1 MLIARCS
8 TIRIV
13 KQQKTDIPTV
23 EEHRA
28 TAFLLGL
35 VLVLAVL
42 YVAFQYNSAPQSV
55 ESDDQSLD
63 NLEQDIEL
71 HPAVDEKEMVNVMAV
86 QPPQKTCSERIK
98 AVDQPM
104 KQQIDKLSAS
114 TTSPLLAGDGEA
126 EALNAKLSAALPPVP
141 VASEQPLNFRV
152 VQQMP
157 EFPGGGS
164 AFIQWL
170 TRQLR
175 YPPLAQSQKIQGKV
189 VVSFIVNKDGSIA
202 DVKLEKSVN
211 ALLDREALRV
221 IRMMPRWKPGVH
233 NNQPCRTMVAVPV
246 VFKI

>member
-1 MLIARCS
+1 M
-8 TIRIV
+8 
-13 KQQKTDIPTV
+13 KQQKSDIPTV

-35 VLVLAVL
+35 VLVLSVL
-42 YVAFQYNSAPQSV
+42 YVAFQYNSAPQGMDLS
-55 ESDDQSLD
+55 DQSLD
-63 NLEQDIEL
+63 DLVQDIEL
-71 HPAVDEKEMVNVMAV
+71 HPAMDDKEMVNTMAV
-86 QPPQKTCSERIK
+86 QPPQKTFSERIK
-98 AVDQPM
+98 AVDQPL
-104 KQQIDKLSAS
+104 KQQIEKLSAT
-114 TTSPLLAGDGEA
+114 TTSPLLVGDGEA
-126 EALNAKLSAALPPVP
+126 EALNAKLSAALPPIP
-141 VASEQPLNFRV
+141 AASEQPLNFRI

-175 YPPLAQSQKIQGKV
+175 YPPLAQSQRIQGRV

>member
-1 MLIARCS
+1 MDLS
-8 TIRIV
+8 
-13 KQQKTDIPTV
+13 
-23 EEHRA
+23 
-28 TAFLLGL
+28 
-35 VLVLAVL
+35 
-42 YVAFQYNSAPQSV
+42 
-55 ESDDQSLD
+55 DQSLD
-63 NLEQDIEL
+63 DLVQDIEL
-71 HPAVDEKEMVNVMAV
+71 HPAMDDKEMVNTMAV
-86 QPPQKTCSERIK
+86 QPPQKTFSERIK
-98 AVDQPM
+98 AADQPL
-104 KQQIDKLSAS
+104 KQQIEKLSAS
-114 TTSPLLAGDGEA
+114 TTSPLLVGDGEA

-141 VASEQPLNFRV
+141 VASEQPLNFRI

-175 YPPLAQSQKIQGKV
+175 YPPLAQSQRIQGRV

-211 ALLDREALRV
+211 DLLDREALRV

>member
-1 MLIARCS
+1 MDLS
-8 TIRIV
+8 
-13 KQQKTDIPTV
+13 
-23 EEHRA
+23 
-28 TAFLLGL
+28 
-35 VLVLAVL
+35 
-42 YVAFQYNSAPQSV
+42 
-55 ESDDQSLD
+55 DQSLD
-63 NLEQDIEL
+63 ELVQDIEL
-71 HPAVDEKEMVNVMAV
+71 HPAMDDKEMVNTMAV
-86 QPPQKTCSERIK
+86 QPPQKTFSERIK
-98 AVDQPM
+98 AVDQPL
-104 KQQIDKLSAS
+104 KQQIEKLSAS
-114 TTSPLLAGDGEA
+114 TTSPLLVGDGEA
-126 EALNAKLSAALPPVP
+126 EALNAKLSAALPPIP
-141 VASEQPLNFRV
+141 VASEQPLNFRI

-175 YPPLAQSQKIQGKV
+175 YPPLAQSQRIQGRV

-211 ALLDREALRV
+211 TLLDREALRV

>member
-1 MLIARCS
+1 M
-8 TIRIV
+8 
-13 KQQKTDIPTV
+13 KQQKSDIPTV

-35 VLVLAVL
+35 VLVLSVL
-42 YVAFQYNSAPQSV
+42 YVAFQYNSAPQGMDLS
-55 ESDDQSLD
+55 DQSLD
-63 NLEQDIEL
+63 ELVQDIEL
-71 HPAVDEKEMVNVMAV
+71 PPAMDDKEMINTMAV
-86 QPPQKTCSERIK
+86 QPPQKTFSERIK
-98 AVDQPM
+98 GVDQPL
-104 KQQIDKLSAS
+104 KQQIEKLSAS
-114 TTSPLLAGDGEA
+114 TTSPLLVGDGEA
-126 EALNAKLSAALPPVP
+126 EALNAKLSAALPPIP
-141 VASEQPLNFRV
+141 MASEQPLNFRI

-175 YPPLAQSQKIQGKV
+175 YPPLAQSQRIQGRV

>member
-1 MLIARCS
+1 MDLS
-8 TIRIV
+8 
-13 KQQKTDIPTV
+13 
-23 EEHRA
+23 
-28 TAFLLGL
+28 
-35 VLVLAVL
+35 
-42 YVAFQYNSAPQSV
+42 
-55 ESDDQSLD
+55 DQSLD
-63 NLEQDIEL
+63 ELVQDIEL
-71 HPAVDEKEMVNVMAV
+71 HPAMDDKEMVNTMAV
-86 QPPQKTCSERIK
+86 QPPQKTFSERIK
-98 AVDQPM
+98 AVDQPL
-104 KQQIDKLSAS
+104 KQQIEKLSAS
-114 TTSPLLAGDGEA
+114 TTSPLLVGDGEA
-126 EALNAKLSAALPPVP
+126 EALNAKLSAALPPIP
-141 VASEQPLNFRV
+141 VASEQPLNFRI

-170 TRQLR
+170 TRPLR
-175 YPPLAQSQKIQGKV
+175 YPPLAQSQRIRGRV

>member
-1 MLIARCS
+1 MDLSDQAL
-8 TIRIV
+8 
-13 KQQKTDIPTV
+13 DD
-23 EEHRA
+23 
-28 TAFLLGL
+28 L
-35 VLVLAVL
+35 V
-42 YVAFQYNSAPQSV
+42 
-55 ESDDQSLD
+55 
-63 NLEQDIEL
+63 QDIEL
-71 HPAVDEKEMVNVMAV
+71 HPAMDDKEMVNTMAV
-86 QPPQKTCSERIK
+86 QPPQKTFSERIK
-98 AVDQPM
+98 AVDQPL
-104 KQQIDKLSAS
+104 KQQIEKLSTS
-114 TTSPLLAGDGEA
+114 TTSPLLVGGGEA
-126 EALNAKLSAALPPVP
+126 EALNAKLSAALPPIP
-141 VASEQPLNFRV
+141 VASEQPLNFRI

-175 YPPLAQSQKIQGKV
+175 YPPLAQSQRIQGRV

>member
-1 MLIARCS
+1 MDLS
-8 TIRIV
+8 
-13 KQQKTDIPTV
+13 
-23 EEHRA
+23 
-28 TAFLLGL
+28 
-35 VLVLAVL
+35 
-42 YVAFQYNSAPQSV
+42 
-55 ESDDQSLD
+55 DQSLD
-63 NLEQDIEL
+63 ELVQDIEL
-71 HPAVDEKEMVNVMAV
+71 HPAMDDKETVNTMAV
-86 QPPQKTCSERIK
+86 QPPQKTFSERIK
-98 AVDQPM
+98 AVNQPL
-104 KQQIDKLSAS
+104 KQQIEKLSVS
-114 TTSPLLAGDGEA
+114 TTSPLLVGDGEA
-126 EALNAKLSAALPPVP
+126 EALNAKLSAALPPIP
-141 VASEQPLNFRV
+141 VASEQPLNFRI

-175 YPPLAQSQKIQGKV
+175 YPPLAQSQRIQGRV
-189 VVSFIVNKDGSIA
+189 VVSFIVNKDGSIV

>member
-1 MLIARCS
+1 MDLS
-8 TIRIV
+8 
-13 KQQKTDIPTV
+13 
-23 EEHRA
+23 
-28 TAFLLGL
+28 
-35 VLVLAVL
+35 
-42 YVAFQYNSAPQSV
+42 
-55 ESDDQSLD
+55 DQSLD
-63 NLEQDIEL
+63 DLVQDIEL
-71 HPAVDEKEMVNVMAV
+71 HPAMDDKEMVNTMAV
-86 QPPQKTCSERIK
+86 QPPQKTFSERIK
-98 AVDQPM
+98 AVDQPL
-104 KQQIDKLSAS
+104 KQQIEKLSAS
-114 TTSPLLAGDGEA
+114 TTSPLLVGDGEA
-126 EALNAKLSAALPPVP
+126 EALHAKLSATLPPVP
-141 VASEQPLNFRV
+141 VASEQPLNFRI

-175 YPPLAQSQKIQGKV
+175 YPPLAQSQRIQGRV

>member
-1 MLIARCS
+1 MDLS
-8 TIRIV
+8 
-13 KQQKTDIPTV
+13 
-23 EEHRA
+23 
-28 TAFLLGL
+28 
-35 VLVLAVL
+35 
-42 YVAFQYNSAPQSV
+42 
-55 ESDDQSLD
+55 DQSLD
-63 NLEQDIEL
+63 DLVQDIEL
-71 HPAVDEKEMVNVMAV
+71 HPAMDDKEMVNTMAV
-86 QPPQKTCSERIK
+86 QPPQKTFSERIK
-98 AVDQPM
+98 AVDQPL
-104 KQQIDKLSAS
+104 KQQIEKLSAS
-114 TTSPLLAGDGEA
+114 TTSPLLVGDGEA
-126 EALNAKLSAALPPVP
+126 EALNAKLSAALPPIP
-141 VASEQPLNFRV
+141 VASEQPLNFRI

-175 YPPLAQSQKIQGKV
+175 YPPLAQSQRIQGRV

-211 ALLDREALRV
+211 AMLDREALRV

>member
-1 MLIARCS
+1 MKHQKS
-8 TIRIV
+8 DIR
-13 KQQKTDIPTV
+13 TV

-35 VLVLAVL
+35 VLVLSVL
-42 YVAFQYNSAPQSV
+42 YVAFQYNSAPQDMDLS
-55 ESDDQSLD
+55 DQSLD
-63 NLEQDIEL
+63 ELVQDIEL
-71 HPAVDEKEMVNVMAV
+71 HPAMDDKEMVNTMAV
-86 QPPQKTCSERIK
+86 QPPQKTFSERIK
-98 AVDQPM
+98 AVDQPL
-104 KQQIDKLSAS
+104 KQQIEKLSAS
-114 TTSPLLAGDGEA
+114 TTSPLLVGDGQA
-126 EALNAKLSAALPPVP
+126 EALNAKLSAALPPIP
-141 VASEQPLNFRV
+141 VASEQPLNFRI

-175 YPPLAQSQKIQGKV
+175 YPPLAQSQRIQGRV

>member
-1 MLIARCS
+1 MDL
-8 TIRIV
+8 
-13 KQQKTDIPTV
+13 
-23 EEHRA
+23 
-28 TAFLLGL
+28 
-35 VLVLAVL
+35 
-42 YVAFQYNSAPQSV
+42 
-55 ESDDQSLD
+55 SDPSLD
-63 NLEQDIEL
+63 DLVQDIEL
-71 HPAVDEKEMVNVMAV
+71 HPAMDDKEMVNTMAV
-86 QPPQKTCSERIK
+86 QPPQKTFSERIK
-98 AVDQPM
+98 AVDQPL
-104 KQQIDKLSAS
+104 KQQIEKLSAS
-114 TTSPLLAGDGEA
+114 TTSPLLVGDGEA
-126 EALNAKLSAALPPVP
+126 EALNAKLSAALPPIP
-141 VASEQPLNFRV
+141 VASEQPLNFRI

-170 TRQLR
+170 THQLR
-175 YPPLAQSQKIQGKV
+175 YPPLAQSQRIQGRV

>member
-1 MLIARCS
+1 MDLS
-8 TIRIV
+8 
-13 KQQKTDIPTV
+13 
-23 EEHRA
+23 
-28 TAFLLGL
+28 
-35 VLVLAVL
+35 
-42 YVAFQYNSAPQSV
+42 
-55 ESDDQSLD
+55 DQSLD
-63 NLEQDIEL
+63 DLVQDIEL
-71 HPAVDEKEMVNVMAV
+71 HPAMDDKEMVNTMTV
-86 QPPQKTCSERIK
+86 QPPQKTFSERIK
-98 AVDQPM
+98 AVDQPL
-104 KQQIDKLSAS
+104 KQQIEKLSAS
-114 TTSPLLAGDGEA
+114 TTSPLLVGDGEA
-126 EALNAKLSAALPPVP
+126 EALNAKLSAALPPIP
-141 VASEQPLNFRV
+141 VASEQPLNFRI

-175 YPPLAQSQKIQGKV
+175 YPPLAQSQRIQGRV

-246 VFKI
+246 IFKI

>member
-1 MLIARCS
+1 MDLS
-8 TIRIV
+8 
-13 KQQKTDIPTV
+13 
-23 EEHRA
+23 
-28 TAFLLGL
+28 
-35 VLVLAVL
+35 
-42 YVAFQYNSAPQSV
+42 
-55 ESDDQSLD
+55 DQSLD
-63 NLEQDIEL
+63 ELVQDIEL
-71 HPAVDEKEMVNVMAV
+71 HPAMDDKEMVNTMAV
-86 QPPQKTCSERIK
+86 QPPQKTFSERIK
-98 AVDQPM
+98 AVDQPL
-104 KQQIDKLSAS
+104 KQQIEKLSAS
-114 TTSPLLAGDGEA
+114 TTSPLLVGDGEA
-126 EALNAKLSAALPPVP
+126 EALNAKLSAALPPIP
-141 VASEQPLNFRV
+141 VASEQPLNFRI

-175 YPPLAQSQKIQGKV
+175 YPPLAQSQRIQGRV

-211 ALLDREALRV
+211 ALLDHEALRV

>member
-1 MLIARCS
+1 MDLS
-8 TIRIV
+8 
-13 KQQKTDIPTV
+13 
-23 EEHRA
+23 
-28 TAFLLGL
+28 
-35 VLVLAVL
+35 
-42 YVAFQYNSAPQSV
+42 
-55 ESDDQSLD
+55 DQSLD
-63 NLEQDIEL
+63 DLVQDIEL
-71 HPAVDEKEMVNVMAV
+71 HPAMDDKEMVNTMSV
-86 QPPQKTCSERIK
+86 QPPQKTFSERIK
-98 AVDQPM
+98 AVDQPL
-104 KQQIDKLSAS
+104 KQQIEKLSAS
-114 TTSPLLAGDGEA
+114 TTSPLLVGDGEA
-126 EALNAKLSAALPPVP
+126 EALNAKQSAALPPIP
-141 VASEQPLNFRV
+141 VASEQPLNFRI

-175 YPPLAQSQKIQGKV
+175 YPPLAQSQRIQGRV

>member
-1 MLIARCS
+1 MDLS
-8 TIRIV
+8 
-13 KQQKTDIPTV
+13 
-23 EEHRA
+23 
-28 TAFLLGL
+28 
-35 VLVLAVL
+35 
-42 YVAFQYNSAPQSV
+42 
-55 ESDDQSLD
+55 DQSLD
-63 NLEQDIEL
+63 ELVQDIEL
-71 HPAVDEKEMVNVMAV
+71 HPAMDDKEMVNTMAV
-86 QPPQKTCSERIK
+86 QLPQKTFSERIK
-98 AVDQPM
+98 AVDQPL
-104 KQQIDKLSAS
+104 KQQIEKLSAS
-114 TTSPLLAGDGEA
+114 TTSPLLVGDGEA
-126 EALNAKLSAALPPVP
+126 EALNAKLSAALPPIP
-141 VASEQPLNFRV
+141 VASEQPLNFRI

-175 YPPLAQSQKIQGKV
+175 YPPLAQSQRIQGRV

>member
-1 MLIARCS
+1 MDLS
-8 TIRIV
+8 
-13 KQQKTDIPTV
+13 
-23 EEHRA
+23 
-28 TAFLLGL
+28 
-35 VLVLAVL
+35 
-42 YVAFQYNSAPQSV
+42 
-55 ESDDQSLD
+55 DQSLD
-63 NLEQDIEL
+63 DLVQDIEL
-71 HPAVDEKEMVNVMAV
+71 HPAMDDKEMINTMAV
-86 QPPQKTCSERIK
+86 QPPQKTFSERIK
-98 AVDQPM
+98 AVDQPL
-104 KQQIDKLSAS
+104 KQQIEKLSAS
-114 TTSPLLAGDGEA
+114 TTSPLLVGDGEA
-126 EALNAKLSAALPPVP
+126 EVLNAKLSAALPPVP
-141 VASEQPLNFRV
+141 AASEQPLNFRI

-175 YPPLAQSQKIQGKV
+175 YPPLAQSQRIQGRV

>member
-1 MLIARCS
+1 M
-8 TIRIV
+8 
-13 KQQKTDIPTV
+13 KQQKSDIPTV

-35 VLVLAVL
+35 VLVLSVL
-42 YVAFQYNSAPQSV
+42 YVAFQYNSAPQDMDLS
-55 ESDDQSLD
+55 DQSLD
-63 NLEQDIEL
+63 DLVQDIEL
-71 HPAVDEKEMVNVMAV
+71 HPATDDKEMVNTMTV
-86 QPPQKTCSERIK
+86 QPPQKTFSERIK
-98 AVDQPM
+98 AVDQPL
-104 KQQIDKLSAS
+104 KQQIEKLSAT
-114 TTSPLLAGDGEA
+114 TTSPLLVGDGEA
-126 EALNAKLSAALPPVP
+126 EALNAKLSAALPPIP
-141 VASEQPLNFRV
+141 VTSEQPLNFRI

-175 YPPLAQSQKIQGKV
+175 YPPLAQSQRIQGRV

>member
-1 MLIARCS
+1 MDLS
-8 TIRIV
+8 
-13 KQQKTDIPTV
+13 
-23 EEHRA
+23 
-28 TAFLLGL
+28 
-35 VLVLAVL
+35 
-42 YVAFQYNSAPQSV
+42 
-55 ESDDQSLD
+55 DQSLD
-63 NLEQDIEL
+63 ELVQDIEL
-71 HPAVDEKEMVNVMAV
+71 HPAMDDKEMVNTMAV
-86 QPPQKTCSERIK
+86 QPPQKTFSERIK
-98 AVDQPM
+98 AVDQSL
-104 KQQIDKLSAS
+104 KQQIEKLSAS
-114 TTSPLLAGDGEA
+114 TTSPLLVGDGEA
-126 EALNAKLSAALPPVP
+126 EALNAKLSAALPPIP
-141 VASEQPLNFRV
+141 VASEQPLNFRI

-175 YPPLAQSQKIQGKV
+175 YPPLAQSQRIQGRV

>member
-1 MLIARCS
+1 M
-8 TIRIV
+8 
-13 KQQKTDIPTV
+13 KQQKSDIPTV

-35 VLVLAVL
+35 VLVLSVL
-42 YVAFQYNSAPQSV
+42 YVAFQYNSAPQGMDLS
-55 ESDDQSLD
+55 DQSLD
-63 NLEQDIEL
+63 ELVQDIEL
-71 HPAVDEKEMVNVMAV
+71 HPAMDDKEMVNTMTV
-86 QPPQKTCSERIK
+86 QPPQKTFSERIK
-98 AVDQPM
+98 AVNQPL
-104 KQQIDKLSAS
+104 KQQIEKLSAS
-114 TTSPLLAGDGEA
+114 TTSPLLVGDGEA
-126 EALNAKLSAALPPVP
+126 EALNAKLSAALPPIP
-141 VASEQPLNFRV
+141 VASEQPLNFRI

-175 YPPLAQSQKIQGKV
+175 YPPLAQSQRIQGRV

-202 DVKLEKSVN
+202 DVKLEKSIN

>member
-1 MLIARCS
+1 MDLS
-8 TIRIV
+8 
-13 KQQKTDIPTV
+13 
-23 EEHRA
+23 
-28 TAFLLGL
+28 
-35 VLVLAVL
+35 
-42 YVAFQYNSAPQSV
+42 
-55 ESDDQSLD
+55 DQSLD
-63 NLEQDIEL
+63 DLVQDIEL
-71 HPAVDEKEMVNVMAV
+71 HPAMDDKEMVNTMAV
-86 QPPQKTCSERIK
+86 QPPQKTFSERIK
-98 AVDQPM
+98 AVNQPL
-104 KQQIDKLSAS
+104 KQQIEKLSAS
-114 TTSPLLAGDGEA
+114 TTSPLLVGDGEA
-126 EALNAKLSAALPPVP
+126 EALNAKLSAALPPIP
-141 VASEQPLNFRV
+141 VASEQPLNFRI

-175 YPPLAQSQKIQGKV
+175 YPPLAQSQRIQGRV

-202 DVKLEKSVN
+202 DIKLEKSVN

>member
-1 MLIARCS
+1 MDLS
-8 TIRIV
+8 
-13 KQQKTDIPTV
+13 
-23 EEHRA
+23 
-28 TAFLLGL
+28 
-35 VLVLAVL
+35 
-42 YVAFQYNSAPQSV
+42 
-55 ESDDQSLD
+55 DQSLD
-63 NLEQDIEL
+63 DLVQDIEL
-71 HPAVDEKEMVNVMAV
+71 HPAMDDKEMVNTMAV
-86 QPPQKTCSERIK
+86 QPPQKTFSERIK
-98 AVDQPM
+98 AVNQPL
-104 KQQIDKLSAS
+104 KQQIEKLSAS
-114 TTSPLLAGDGEA
+114 TTSPLLVGDGEA
-126 EALNAKLSAALPPVP
+126 EALNAKLSAALPPIP
-141 VASEQPLNFRV
+141 VASEQPLNFRI

-175 YPPLAQSQKIQGKV
+175 YPPLAQSQRIQGRV

>member
-1 MLIARCS
+1 MDLS
-8 TIRIV
+8 
-13 KQQKTDIPTV
+13 
-23 EEHRA
+23 
-28 TAFLLGL
+28 
-35 VLVLAVL
+35 
-42 YVAFQYNSAPQSV
+42 
-55 ESDDQSLD
+55 DQSLD
-63 NLEQDIEL
+63 ELVQDIEL
-71 HPAVDEKEMVNVMAV
+71 HPAMDDKEMVNTMAV
-86 QPPQKTCSERIK
+86 QPPQKTFSERIK
-98 AVDQPM
+98 AVDQPL
-104 KQQIDKLSAS
+104 KQQIEKLSAS
-114 TTSPLLAGDGEA
+114 TTSPLLVGDGEG
-126 EALNAKLSAALPPVP
+126 EALNAKLSAALPPIP
-141 VASEQPLNFRV
+141 VASEQPLNFRI

-175 YPPLAQSQKIQGKV
+175 YPPLAQSQRIQGRV

>member
-1 MLIARCS
+1 MDLS
-8 TIRIV
+8 
-13 KQQKTDIPTV
+13 
-23 EEHRA
+23 
-28 TAFLLGL
+28 
-35 VLVLAVL
+35 
-42 YVAFQYNSAPQSV
+42 
-55 ESDDQSLD
+55 DQSLD
-63 NLEQDIEL
+63 DLVQDIEL
-71 HPAVDEKEMVNVMAV
+71 HPAMDDKEMVNTMAV
-86 QPPQKTCSERIK
+86 QPPQKTFSERIK
-98 AVDQPM
+98 AVNQPL
-104 KQQIDKLSAS
+104 KQQIEKLSAS
-114 TTSPLLAGDGEA
+114 TIIPLLVGDGEA
-126 EALNAKLSAALPPVP
+126 EALNAKLSAALPPIP
-141 VASEQPLNFRV
+141 MASEQPLNFRI

-175 YPPLAQSQKIQGKV
+175 YPPLAQSQRIQGRV

-211 ALLDREALRV
+211 DLLDREALRV

>member
-1 MLIARCS
+1 MDLS
-8 TIRIV
+8 
-13 KQQKTDIPTV
+13 
-23 EEHRA
+23 
-28 TAFLLGL
+28 
-35 VLVLAVL
+35 
-42 YVAFQYNSAPQSV
+42 
-55 ESDDQSLD
+55 DQSLD
-63 NLEQDIEL
+63 ELVQDIEL
-71 HPAVDEKEMVNVMAV
+71 HPAMDDKEMVNTMAV
-86 QPPQKTCSERIK
+86 QPPQKTFSERIK
-98 AVDQPM
+98 AMDQPL
-104 KQQIDKLSAS
+104 KQQIEKLSAS
-114 TTSPLLAGDGEA
+114 TTSSLLVGDGEA
-126 EALNAKLSAALPPVP
+126 EALNAKLSAALPPIP
-141 VASEQPLNFRV
+141 VASEQPLNFRI

-175 YPPLAQSQKIQGKV
+175 YPPLAQSQRIQGRV

>member
-1 MLIARCS
+1 MDLS
-8 TIRIV
+8 
-13 KQQKTDIPTV
+13 
-23 EEHRA
+23 
-28 TAFLLGL
+28 
-35 VLVLAVL
+35 
-42 YVAFQYNSAPQSV
+42 
-55 ESDDQSLD
+55 DQSLD
-63 NLEQDIEL
+63 DLVQDIEL
-71 HPAVDEKEMVNVMAV
+71 HPAMDDKEMVNTMAV
-86 QPPQKTCSERIK
+86 QPPQKTFSERIK
-98 AVDQPM
+98 AVDQPL
-104 KQQIDKLSAS
+104 KQQIEKLSVS
-114 TTSPLLAGDGEA
+114 TTSPLLVGDGEA
-126 EALNAKLSAALPPVP
+126 EALNAKLSAALPPIP
-141 VASEQPLNFRV
+141 VASEQPLNFRI

-175 YPPLAQSQKIQGKV
+175 YPPLAQSQRIQGRV

>member
-1 MLIARCS
+1 M
-8 TIRIV
+8 
-13 KQQKTDIPTV
+13 KHQKSDIPIV

-35 VLVLAVL
+35 VLVLSVL
-42 YVAFQYNSAPQSV
+42 YVAFQYNSAPQDMDLS
-55 ESDDQSLD
+55 DQSLD
-63 NLEQDIEL
+63 DLVQDIEL
-71 HPAVDEKEMVNVMAV
+71 HPAMDDKEMVNTMTV
-86 QPPQKTCSERIK
+86 QPPQKTFSERIK
-98 AVDQPM
+98 AVDQPL
-104 KQQIDKLSAS
+104 KQQIEKLSAS
-114 TTSPLLAGDGEA
+114 TTSPLLVGDGEA
-126 EALNAKLSAALPPVP
+126 EALNAKLSAALPPIP
-141 VASEQPLNFRV
+141 VASEQPLNFRI

-175 YPPLAQSQKIQGKV
+175 YPPLAQSQRIQGRV

>member
-1 MLIARCS
+1 MDLS
-8 TIRIV
+8 
-13 KQQKTDIPTV
+13 
-23 EEHRA
+23 
-28 TAFLLGL
+28 
-35 VLVLAVL
+35 
-42 YVAFQYNSAPQSV
+42 
-55 ESDDQSLD
+55 DQSLD
-63 NLEQDIEL
+63 ELVQDIEL
-71 HPAVDEKEMVNVMAV
+71 HPAMDDKEMVNTMAV
-86 QPPQKTCSERIK
+86 QPPQKTFSERIK
-98 AVDQPM
+98 AVDQPL
-104 KQQIDKLSAS
+104 KQQIEKLSAS
-114 TTSPLLAGDGEA
+114 TTSPLLVGDGEA
-126 EALNAKLSAALPPVP
+126 EALNAKLSAALPPIP
-141 VASEQPLNFRV
+141 VASEQPLNFRI

-175 YPPLAQSQKIQGKV
+175 YPPLAQSQRIQGRV

-202 DVKLEKSVN
+202 DVKLEKSIN

>member
-1 MLIARCS
+1 MDLS
-8 TIRIV
+8 
-13 KQQKTDIPTV
+13 
-23 EEHRA
+23 
-28 TAFLLGL
+28 
-35 VLVLAVL
+35 
-42 YVAFQYNSAPQSV
+42 
-55 ESDDQSLD
+55 DQSLD
-63 NLEQDIEL
+63 ELVQDIEL
-71 HPAVDEKEMVNVMAV
+71 HPAMDDKEMVNTMTV
-86 QPPQKTCSERIK
+86 QPPQKTFSERIK
-98 AVDQPM
+98 AVDQPL
-104 KQQIDKLSAS
+104 KQQIEKLSAS
-114 TTSPLLAGDGEA
+114 TTSPLLVGDGEA
-126 EALNAKLSAALPPVP
+126 EALNAKLSAALPPIP
-141 VASEQPLNFRV
+141 VASEQPLNFRI

-175 YPPLAQSQKIQGKV
+175 YPPLAQSQRIQGRV

>member
-1 MLIARCS
+1 MDLSDQAL
-8 TIRIV
+8 
-13 KQQKTDIPTV
+13 D
-23 EEHRA
+23 E
-28 TAFLLGL
+28 L
-35 VLVLAVL
+35 V
-42 YVAFQYNSAPQSV
+42 
-55 ESDDQSLD
+55 
-63 NLEQDIEL
+63 QDIEL
-71 HPAVDEKEMVNVMAV
+71 HPAMDDKEMVNTMAV
-86 QPPQKTCSERIK
+86 QPPQKTFSERIK
-98 AVDQPM
+98 AVDQSL
-104 KQQIDKLSAS
+104 KQQIEKLSVS
-114 TTSPLLAGDGEA
+114 TTSPLLVGDGEA

-141 VASEQPLNFRV
+141 MASEQPLNFRI

-175 YPPLAQSQKIQGKV
+175 YPPLAQSQRIQGRV

>member
-1 MLIARCS
+1 M
-8 TIRIV
+8 
-13 KQQKTDIPTV
+13 KQQKSDIPTV

-35 VLVLAVL
+35 VLVLSVL
-42 YVAFQYNSAPQSV
+42 YVAFQYNSAPQGMDLS
-55 ESDDQSLD
+55 DQSLD
-63 NLEQDIEL
+63 ELVQDIEL
-71 HPAVDEKEMVNVMAV
+71 HPAMDDKEMVNTMTV
-86 QPPQKTCSERIK
+86 QPPQKTFSERIK
-98 AVDQPM
+98 GVDQPL
-104 KQQIDKLSAS
+104 KQQIEKLSAS
-114 TTSPLLAGDGEA
+114 TTSPLLVGDGEA
-126 EALNAKLSAALPPVP
+126 EALNAKLSAALPPIP
-141 VASEQPLNFRV
+141 VASEQPLNFRI

-175 YPPLAQSQKIQGKV
+175 YPPLAQSQRIQGRV

-233 NNQPCRTMVAVPV
+233 NNKPCRTMVAVPV

>member
-1 MLIARCS
+1 MDLS
-8 TIRIV
+8 
-13 KQQKTDIPTV
+13 
-23 EEHRA
+23 
-28 TAFLLGL
+28 
-35 VLVLAVL
+35 
-42 YVAFQYNSAPQSV
+42 
-55 ESDDQSLD
+55 DQSLD
-63 NLEQDIEL
+63 DLVQDIEL
-71 HPAVDEKEMVNVMAV
+71 HPAMDDKEMVNTMAV
-86 QPPQKTCSERIK
+86 QPPQKTFSERIK
-98 AVDQPM
+98 GVDQPL
-104 KQQIDKLSAS
+104 KQQIEKLSAS
-114 TTSPLLAGDGEA
+114 TTSPLLVGDGEA
-126 EALNAKLSAALPPVP
+126 EALNAKLSAALPPIP
-141 VASEQPLNFRV
+141 VASEQPLNFRI

-175 YPPLAQSQKIQGKV
+175 YPPLAQSQKIQGRV

-202 DVKLEKSVN
+202 DVKLEKSIN

>member
-1 MLIARCS
+1 MDLS
-8 TIRIV
+8 
-13 KQQKTDIPTV
+13 
-23 EEHRA
+23 
-28 TAFLLGL
+28 
-35 VLVLAVL
+35 
-42 YVAFQYNSAPQSV
+42 
-55 ESDDQSLD
+55 DQSLD
-63 NLEQDIEL
+63 ELVQDIEL
-71 HPAVDEKEMVNVMAV
+71 HPAMDDKEMVNTMAV
-86 QPPQKTCSERIK
+86 QPPQKTFSERIK
-98 AVDQPM
+98 AVDQPL
-104 KQQIDKLSAS
+104 KQQIEKLSAS
-114 TTSPLLAGDGEA
+114 TTSPLLVGDGEA
-126 EALNAKLSAALPPVP
+126 EALNAKLSVALPPIP
-141 VASEQPLNFRV
+141 VASEQPLNFRI

-175 YPPLAQSQKIQGKV
+175 YPPLAQSQRIQGRV

>member
-1 MLIARCS
+1 MDLS
-8 TIRIV
+8 
-13 KQQKTDIPTV
+13 
-23 EEHRA
+23 
-28 TAFLLGL
+28 
-35 VLVLAVL
+35 
-42 YVAFQYNSAPQSV
+42 
-55 ESDDQSLD
+55 DQSLD
-63 NLEQDIEL
+63 ELVQDIEL
-71 HPAVDEKEMVNVMAV
+71 HPAMDDKEMVNTMAV
-86 QPPQKTCSERIK
+86 QPPQKTFSERIK
-98 AVDQPM
+98 AVDLPL
-104 KQQIDKLSAS
+104 KQQIEKLSAS
-114 TTSPLLAGDGEA
+114 TTSPLLVGDGEA
-126 EALNAKLSAALPPVP
+126 EALNAKLSAALPPIP
-141 VASEQPLNFRV
+141 VASEQPLNFRI

-175 YPPLAQSQKIQGKV
+175 YPPLAQSQRIQGRV

>member
-1 MLIARCS
+1 MDLS
-8 TIRIV
+8 
-13 KQQKTDIPTV
+13 
-23 EEHRA
+23 
-28 TAFLLGL
+28 
-35 VLVLAVL
+35 
-42 YVAFQYNSAPQSV
+42 
-55 ESDDQSLD
+55 DQSLD
-63 NLEQDIEL
+63 DLVQDIEL
-71 HPAVDEKEMVNVMAV
+71 HPATDDKEMVNTMAV
-86 QPPQKTCSERIK
+86 QPPQKTFSERIK
-98 AVDQPM
+98 AVDQPL
-104 KQQIDKLSAS
+104 KQQIEKLSAS
-114 TTSPLLAGDGEA
+114 TTSPLLVGDGEA
-126 EALNAKLSAALPPVP
+126 EALNAKLSAALPPIP
-141 VASEQPLNFRV
+141 AASEQPLNFRI

-175 YPPLAQSQKIQGKV
+175 YPPLAQSQRIQGRV

>member
-1 MLIARCS
+1 MDLS
-8 TIRIV
+8 
-13 KQQKTDIPTV
+13 
-23 EEHRA
+23 
-28 TAFLLGL
+28 
-35 VLVLAVL
+35 
-42 YVAFQYNSAPQSV
+42 
-55 ESDDQSLD
+55 DQSLD
-63 NLEQDIEL
+63 DLVQDIEL
-71 HPAVDEKEMVNVMAV
+71 HPAMDDKEMVNTMTV
-86 QPPQKTCSERIK
+86 QPPQKTFSERIK
-98 AVDQPM
+98 AVDQPL
-104 KQQIDKLSAS
+104 KQQIEKLSAS
-114 TTSPLLAGDGEA
+114 TTSPLLVGDGEA
-126 EALNAKLSAALPPVP
+126 EALNAKLSAALPPIP
-141 VASEQPLNFRV
+141 VASEQPLNFRI

-175 YPPLAQSQKIQGKV
+175 YPPLAQSQRIQGRV

-211 ALLDREALRV
+211 TLLDREALRV

>member
-1 MLIARCS
+1 MDLS
-8 TIRIV
+8 
-13 KQQKTDIPTV
+13 
-23 EEHRA
+23 
-28 TAFLLGL
+28 
-35 VLVLAVL
+35 
-42 YVAFQYNSAPQSV
+42 
-55 ESDDQSLD
+55 DQSLD
-63 NLEQDIEL
+63 DLVQDIEL
-71 HPAVDEKEMVNVMAV
+71 HPAMDDKEMVNTMTV
-86 QPPQKTCSERIK
+86 QPPQKTFSERIK
-98 AVDQPM
+98 AVDQPL
-104 KQQIDKLSAS
+104 KQQIEKLSAS
-114 TTSPLLAGDGEA
+114 TTSPLLVGDGEA
-126 EALNAKLSAALPPVP
+126 EALNAKLSAALPPIP
-141 VASEQPLNFRV
+141 VASEQPLNFRI

-175 YPPLAQSQKIQGKV
+175 YPPLAQSQRIQGRV

-233 NNQPCRTMVAVPV
+233 NNQPCRTMVVVPV